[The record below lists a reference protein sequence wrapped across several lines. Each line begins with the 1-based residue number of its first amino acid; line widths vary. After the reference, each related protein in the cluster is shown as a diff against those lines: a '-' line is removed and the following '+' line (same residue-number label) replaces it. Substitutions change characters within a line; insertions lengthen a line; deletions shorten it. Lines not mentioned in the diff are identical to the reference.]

1 MNHSIETPKVKEI
14 ASIGEHIGYA
24 AGELM
29 VKRFYDRH
37 PDQAYGHIIGREII
51 EAILAQPNCEGI
63 VALPAYNDQG
73 FRQIVLVG
81 LDGDKNPI
89 LKYSIVN
96 TAGEIVSEE
105 GLIADRYA
113 ISGWQ

>member
-1 MNHSIETPKVKEI
+1 MQHTIETPKEI

-37 PDQAYGHIIGREII
+37 PNQAYGHIVGRNII

-63 VALPAYNDQG
+63 AVLPAYNDQG

-81 LDGDKNPI
+81 LDGDKTPI

-96 TAGEIVSEE
+96 TAGEISSEE
-105 GLIADRYA
+105 GLIADRVVA
-113 ISGWQ
+113 AGWE